1 MSIPINEGK
10 PMEINGT
17 KGWGIR
23 DSEGAEVWDARP
35 VVDKSGLKSWL
46 KLLFY
51 PKKFALYRYLSKGLP
66 NHARVLDVGAGTG
79 AALIEMK
86 KLFPQISKAVG
97 LDVVQLEVDIA
108 NTRFEE
114 YEVEASIRLYDGI
127 TLPFSDNYFDVIH
140 TSDVLGHV
148 QNVPAWLR
156 ELNRVLK
163 PGGRLVMFSE
173 SKLGKHAYIRNYLLA
188 HGINTDPHAEFHISL
203 YSKTGLRELL
213 IGAGF
218 TIDHMYSAVWAKF
231 LVHPD
236 ELYSALQKA
245 GPRFPILR
253 AMNSALFWLK
263 EKTKPF
269 SLAVAEFYCLVEMY
283 TLGRFVE
290 SQGYVIL
297 AKKK

>member
-1 MSIPINEGK
+1 
-10 PMEINGT
+10 MENSQT

-35 VVDKSGLKSWL
+35 AVIEPGVKSWV

-51 PKKFALYRYLSKGLP
+51 PKKFALYQYMKKGLP
-66 NHARVLDVGAGTG
+66 ERARVLDVGAGTG

-86 KLFPQISKAVG
+86 KLFPKIGKAVG

-108 NTRFEE
+108 NSRFEE
-114 YEVEASIRLYDGI
+114 YGVEASARIYDGI
-127 TLPFSDNYFDVIH
+127 NIPFDDNYFDVIH

-148 QNVPAWLR
+148 ENVPAWLR
-156 ELNRVLK
+156 ELHRVLK

-173 SKLGKHAYIRNYLLA
+173 SQLGKHAYLRNYLLKC
-188 HGINTDPHAEFHISL
+188 GLNTDPHAEFHISL
-203 YSKTGLRELL
+203 FSKAGLRELL

-218 TIDHMYSAVWAKF
+218 TVDHMYSAVWAKF

-236 ELYSALQKA
+236 ELHSALQKA
-245 GPRFPILR
+245 KPRFPILR
-253 AMNSALFWLK
+253 FFNSILFWVK

-269 SLAVAEFYCLVEMY
+269 SLAAAEFYSFVEMY

-297 AKKK
+297 GRKK